1 MSFTYWNHLDHV
13 VLIHSLII
21 TMVFLM
27 VSSHLAWPFYACI
40 ASSNMLR
47 SNSCSPIQCGTFSSH
62 AYITWDEKYSDRFP
76 IKMIDQF
83 QSLQIIPK
91 MWKISRFVYTLK
103 TGKSWITM
111 LLVNF
116 KVSLPSEI
124 KKLTI
129 SSGLGDLVLPRAN
142 RTCRSA
148 VGLNTWLDDFI
159 YRCRISIACSI
170 SFAIGRNAFEL
181 NPVVSF
187 PFILIC
193 WKSYSMW

>member
-1 MSFTYWNHLDHV
+1 MFECQKVAFKHVIQERLVAWIEDHKSFHKTKHGITNKSITSIIQYSSSRRSFTYWNHLDHV
-13 VLIHSLII
+13 VLIHSLVI
-21 TMVFLM
+21 TMVLLM
-27 VSSHLAWPFYACI
+27 VSSQFAWPFYACI

-124 KKLTI
+124 K
-129 SSGLGDLVLPRAN
+129 N
-142 RTCRSA
+142 
-148 VGLNTWLDDFI
+148 
-159 YRCRISIACSI
+159 
-170 SFAIGRNAFEL
+170 
-181 NPVVSF
+181 
-187 PFILIC
+187 
-193 WKSYSMW
+193 